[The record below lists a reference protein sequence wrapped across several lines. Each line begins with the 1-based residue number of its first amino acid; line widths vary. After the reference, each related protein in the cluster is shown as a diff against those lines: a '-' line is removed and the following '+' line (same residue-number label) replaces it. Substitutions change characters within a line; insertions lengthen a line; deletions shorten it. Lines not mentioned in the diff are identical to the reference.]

1 MQSYDEADKS
11 NWIEMS
17 LELSDDLI
25 EKLKQISIEQNR
37 ELSDLIS
44 KFLYEWWQKEIQN
57 DKTYDNLESNQES

>member
-25 EKLKQISIEQNR
+25 ENLKQISIEQNR

-57 DKTYDNLESNQES
+57 DKAYDNLESNQES

>member
-1 MQSYDEADKS
+1 MQSYDKADKS

-44 KFLYEWWQKEIQN
+44 KFLYEWWQKEIQYDN
-57 DKTYDNLESNQES
+57 AYDNLESNQES

>member
-1 MQSYDEADKS
+1 
-11 NWIEMS
+11 MS

-57 DKTYDNLESNQES
+57 DKAYDNLESNQES

>member
-57 DKTYDNLESNQES
+57 DKAYDNLESNQES

>member
-44 KFLYEWWQKEIQN
+44 KFLYEWWQKEIQYDN
-57 DKTYDNLESNQES
+57 AYDNLESNQES